1 MGLTSVKLD
10 INNSIMTWFLEMN
23 NSVYVNVCPYHI
35 VHNTTSKCA
44 SSFSLETGF
53 LVVSM
58 LVNVYHYFDKSSK
71 RKGTLN
77 EFCKFMEQEYKKTIN
92 YISTCWLSLES
103 AVKRCL
109 EQYPLLKFCFLSED
123 KIGYQRFDKL
133 FWKFSNL
140 MTEVLM
146 YFYQFLLQSF
156 IRFNFYVQQED
167 PLISKLHAEIH
178 RFFKYITC
186 KFWQD

>member
-1 MGLTSVKLD
+1 MGLTSAKLG

-103 AVKRCL
+103 AVTRCL

-178 RFFKYITC
+178 RFLKYIAC